1 MDVYGRYGI
10 TPVINAA
17 GDYTKFGGTLMESE
31 VVSAM
36 AAASRHFVKIS
47 ELQSVASGVVA
58 DFTGSEAGHVTSGA
72 ASAIA
77 LSAAVCIGRHSQT
90 LLMNLPRLEEGC
102 PSRILLQ
109 ESHLNPYARM
119 FELSGGSLEFIPGEE
134 LERELSGGT
143 VAAVG
148 YVHERSEFGLDI
160 AEVVRLAHRY
170 DVPVIV
176 DAANSLPPISNLR
189 RYVDTGAD
197 LVAVSGGKALH
208 GPQATGFVCGSS
220 ELVKLVSRLQ
230 LDYGNPLGQ
239 TGLARHGLGRPMK
252 VAKEEIIG
260 LLIAIERFRAH
271 DHDEDYLRWSR
282 LMRGLASD
290 LDSVDGVVVEYRAK
304 LPNGRPVPCVV
315 LKVDDSNGRFG
326 AKELLS
332 ALEEGERRVAMNDSL
347 LNDNALVINPANLR
361 DDEVPVVYDRIREEV
376 RRAKASGLL

>member
-1 MDVYGRYGI
+1 MDVYGRYGV

-36 AAASRHFVKIS
+36 VEASRHFVKIS
-47 ELQSVASGVVA
+47 ELQSAASELIA

-77 LSAAVCIGRHSQT
+77 LSSAVCIGRQSQS
-90 LLMNLPRLEEGC
+90 LLMNLPKLEEGC
-102 PSRILLQ
+102 PSTILLQ

-119 FELSGGSLEFIPGEE
+119 FELSGGSLKFIPGEE
-134 LERELSGGT
+134 LESELSAGT

-170 DVPVIV
+170 DVSVIV

-189 RYVDTGAD
+189 GYVDAGAD

-220 ELVKLVSRLQ
+220 ELVRLVSRLQ
-230 LDYGNPLGQ
+230 LDYGSPVGQ
-239 TGLARHGLGRPMK
+239 AGLLRHGLGRPMK

-260 LLIAIERFRAH
+260 LLTAIERFRAR

-282 LMRGLASD
+282 LMQGLASE
-290 LDSVDGVVVEYRAK
+290 LDSIDGVVVEYRAK

-315 LKVDDSNGRFG
+315 LKMDDPNGRFG
-326 AKELLS
+326 AKDLLT
-332 ALEEGERRVAMNDSL
+332 ALEEGERRVALNDSL
-347 LNDNALVINPANLR
+347 LDVNALIVNPANLS
-361 DDEVPVVYDRIREEV
+361 DEEVQVVYDRIKEELC
-376 RRAKASGLL
+376 RAKASGLL